1 MSSSSVYAKD
11 DWGKVLGIGWCWL
24 LRPDHVLLCNIE
36 NHYLKH
42 VKGIKDII
50 GEVIE
55 MQKSV
60 RVK

>member
-1 MSSSSVYAKD
+1 MIGEVIEIKKYKLSITNSVY
-11 DWGKVLGIGWCWL
+11 VEQ
-24 LRPDHVLLCNIE
+24 VIE

-50 GEVIE
+50 GKVIE